1 MTWNERKFVNDVL
14 AQNVKDVLA
23 QNVNDVMLD
32 TACAPTVFP
41 FLLQNQFAKLISGL
55 IWRIASVCSLVLFG
69 DSDIMNPRKAK
80 NLIRYLRCG
89 RGDI

>member
-32 TACAPTVFP
+32 RACAPYGLCCFKIN
-41 FLLQNQFAKLISGL
+41 LQKLISIGCWPL
-55 IWRIASVCSLVLFG
+55 TV
-69 DSDIMNPRKAK
+69 DS
-80 NLIRYLRCG
+80 
-89 RGDI
+89 

>member
-32 TACAPTVFP
+32 RACAPYVFYC
-41 FLLQNQFAKLISGL
+41 FKINLQKLIFIG
-55 IWRIASVCSLVLFG
+55 C
-69 DSDIMNPRKAK
+69 
-80 NLIRYLRCG
+80 
-89 RGDI
+89 

>member
-32 TACAPTVFP
+32 RACAPYGPAMDPGF
-41 FLLQNQFAKLISGL
+41 G
-55 IWRIASVCSLVLFG
+55 RI
-69 DSDIMNPRKAK
+69 
-80 NLIRYLRCG
+80 
-89 RGDI
+89 

>member
-32 TACAPTVFP
+32 RACAPYGFFYSFRKFSGKFQPTAADRLLGMQPLP
-41 FLLQNQFAKLISGL
+41 FLSEYY
-55 IWRIASVCSLVLFG
+55 LF
-69 DSDIMNPRKAK
+69 
-80 NLIRYLRCG
+80 
-89 RGDI
+89 

>member
-32 TACAPTVFP
+32 TACAPYGTEHNGGAPGFP
-41 FLLQNQFAKLISGL
+41 CMVQ
-55 IWRIASVCSLVLFG
+55 
-69 DSDIMNPRKAK
+69 
-80 NLIRYLRCG
+80 
-89 RGDI
+89 

>member
-32 TACAPTVFP
+32 KRAAPTVWVGTRRIWQHFT
-41 FLLQNQFAKLISGL
+41 LCGMTGRDCFATLAHPL
-55 IWRIASVCSLVLFG
+55 RIFCQTIVG
-69 DSDIMNPRKAK
+69 NP
-80 NLIRYLRCG
+80 
-89 RGDI
+89 

>member
-32 TACAPTVFP
+32 RACAPTVSAV
-41 FLLQNQFAKLISGL
+41 AKSIAALISTG
-55 IWRIASVCSLVLFG
+55 S
-69 DSDIMNPRKAK
+69 
-80 NLIRYLRCG
+80 
-89 RGDI
+89 

>member
-32 TACAPTVFP
+32 TSTRPYSVRAPRAVP
-41 FLLQNQFAKLISGL
+41 AARQQKSAVK
-55 IWRIASVCSLVLFG
+55 
-69 DSDIMNPRKAK
+69 
-80 NLIRYLRCG
+80 
-89 RGDI
+89 

>member
-32 TACAPTVFP
+32 TPTRPYDKRDITHTVGVDRRNRP
-41 FLLQNQFAKLISGL
+41 
-55 IWRIASVCSLVLFG
+55 ASTVYTANKKECHSW
-69 DSDIMNPRKAK
+69 
-80 NLIRYLRCG
+80 
-89 RGDI
+89 

>member
-32 TACAPTVFP
+32 RACAPTVGAE
-41 FLLQNQFAKLISGL
+41 FLPISND
-55 IWRIASVCSLVLFG
+55 SVTYV
-69 DSDIMNPRKAK
+69 IKVR
-80 NLIRYLRCG
+80 
-89 RGDI
+89 

>member
-32 TACAPTVFP
+32 RACAPYRLYHFKSNFQHILFP
-41 FLLQNQFAKLISGL
+41 FAVILNRRPRTSAARLHMSIRSRKIS
-55 IWRIASVCSLVLFG
+55 
-69 DSDIMNPRKAK
+69 K
-80 NLIRYLRCG
+80 
-89 RGDI
+89 

>member
-32 TACAPTVFP
+32 RACAPYGVGIGGT
-41 FLLQNQFAKLISGL
+41 
-55 IWRIASVCSLVLFG
+55 G
-69 DSDIMNPRKAK
+69 D
-80 NLIRYLRCG
+80 
-89 RGDI
+89 

>member
-32 TACAPTVFP
+32 TACAPYGL
-41 FLLQNQFAKLISGL
+41 FLFQNQFAKLIS
-55 IWRIASVCSLVLFG
+55 I
-69 DSDIMNPRKAK
+69 
-80 NLIRYLRCG
+80 G
-89 RGDI
+89 R

>member
-32 TACAPTVFP
+32 RACASYG
-41 FLLQNQFAKLISGL
+41 SGHFK
-55 IWRIASVCSLVLFG
+55 INR
-69 DSDIMNPRKAK
+69 NR
-80 NLIRYLRCG
+80 
-89 RGDI
+89 RGC

>member
-32 TACAPTVFP
+32 RACAPY
-41 FLLQNQFAKLISGL
+41 GL
-55 IWRIASVCSLVLFG
+55 CHFKINWQKGRVQILWDF
-69 DSDIMNPRKAK
+69 RK
-80 NLIRYLRCG
+80 NLV
-89 RGDI
+89 

>member
-32 TACAPTVFP
+32 RPAAPTKTIYITV
-41 FLLQNQFAKLISGL
+41 A
-55 IWRIASVCSLVLFG
+55 V
-69 DSDIMNPRKAK
+69 DS
-80 NLIRYLRCG
+80 
-89 RGDI
+89 

>member
-32 TACAPTVFP
+32 RPAPPTVYAVSKSICKVDFQRP
-41 FLLQNQFAKLISGL
+41 LKKKGH
-55 IWRIASVCSLVLFG
+55 V
-69 DSDIMNPRKAK
+69 
-80 NLIRYLRCG
+80 
-89 RGDI
+89 

>member
-32 TACAPTVFP
+32 RACAPYGWKRTRPSRRV
-41 FLLQNQFAKLISGL
+41 LTISH
-55 IWRIASVCSLVLFG
+55 
-69 DSDIMNPRKAK
+69 
-80 NLIRYLRCG
+80 
-89 RGDI
+89 

>member
-32 TACAPTVFP
+32 TAARPYGVGVGCWI
-41 FLLQNQFAKLISGL
+41 QRSQE
-55 IWRIASVCSLVLFG
+55 RIF
-69 DSDIMNPRKAK
+69 
-80 NLIRYLRCG
+80 
-89 RGDI
+89 

>member
-32 TACAPTVFP
+32 RACRPYTPYEFP
-41 FLLQNQFAKLISGL
+41 LRDRA
-55 IWRIASVCSLVLFG
+55 LF
-69 DSDIMNPRKAK
+69 
-80 NLIRYLRCG
+80 CQ
-89 RGDI
+89 

>member
-32 TACAPTVFP
+32 RACAPYSLCRFKMECG
-41 FLLQNQFAKLISGL
+41 LKLYTKICYNSL
-55 IWRIASVCSLVLFG
+55 IVTIYRNKVCSGKRNEGKLWEVLY
-69 DSDIMNPRKAK
+69 R
-80 NLIRYLRCG
+80 
-89 RGDI
+89 